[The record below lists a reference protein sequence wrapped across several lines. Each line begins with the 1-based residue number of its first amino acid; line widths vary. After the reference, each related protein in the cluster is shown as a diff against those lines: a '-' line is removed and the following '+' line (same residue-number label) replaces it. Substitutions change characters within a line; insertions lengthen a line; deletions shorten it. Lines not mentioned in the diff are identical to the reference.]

1 MWPEIDDAGLEAEVP
16 FNFVNSDGVTIHGYY
31 TRAKDQTEDQKAPMI
46 VVPHGGP
53 HARDTW
59 GFDPDTHIFS
69 QAGYAVLKV
78 NFRGS
83 TGYGKEFT
91 ALGFG
96 EWGGDTQQD
105 IIEATEW
112 AIDQGIADAEKI
124 GIYGGSFGG
133 YSAAMAPM
141 LRPDLYKSS
150 VAYIGV
156 FDLEMLYNEGDIKG
170 IKWGGKYL
178 DKTLGQDPEKIKE
191 MSPVHQAHKLQA
203 PMIIV
208 SGKEDQ
214 RAPIEHAYALAD
226 ALEAADKEHELIIV
240 PKEGHGFR
248 KPENRLMLYKK
259 MLEHFDSTL

>member
-1 MWPEIDDAGLEAEVP
+1 
-16 FNFVNSDGVTIHGYY
+16 
-31 TRAKDQTEDQKAPMI
+31 
-46 VVPHGGP
+46 
-53 HARDTW
+53 
-59 GFDPDTHIFS
+59 
-69 QAGYAVLKV
+69 
-78 NFRGS
+78 
-83 TGYGKEFT
+83 
-91 ALGFG
+91 
-96 EWGGDTQQD
+96 
-105 IIEATEW
+105 
-112 AIDQGIADAEKI
+112 
-124 GIYGGSFGG
+124 
-133 YSAAMAPM
+133 MAPM

-226 ALEAADKEHELIIV
+226 ALEAAGKEHELIIV

>member
-1 MWPEIDDAGLEAEVP
+1 MQCSRLIL
-16 FNFVNSDGVTIHGYY
+16 
-31 TRAKDQTEDQKAPMI
+31 EDQQLWQRI
-46 VVPHGGP
+46 
-53 HARDTW
+53 
-59 GFDPDTHIFS
+59 
-69 QAGYAVLKV
+69 
-78 NFRGS
+78 
-83 TGYGKEFT
+83 YGT
-91 ALGFG
+91 RLC

-191 MSPVHQAHKLQA
+191 MSPVHQH
-203 PMIIV
+203 I
-208 SGKEDQ
+208 
-214 RAPIEHAYALAD
+214 
-226 ALEAADKEHELIIV
+226 
-240 PKEGHGFR
+240 
-248 KPENRLMLYKK
+248 NYK
-259 MLEHFDSTL
+259 HQ